1 MTRSYPRLS
10 QIAFVVVAAT
20 LSGCASQP
28 SFDQGQAIFQS
39 PERAAQALATAA
51 RTDDVLRLR
60 EIFGP
65 HGEEVL
71 ASGDRVAD
79 GNSREVF
86 AVAMEQGWTIDRVDS
101 ATRELIVGHE
111 AWPFPIPLVRDSR
124 GWRFDTEAG
133 KFEILARRIGRNEL
147 AAIGVL
153 RTYVLAQEEYA
164 RVGHDGSVPGIF
176 AQQVRSDPGRHN
188 GLYWPVVSPTDQPS
202 PLGEFAAE
210 AAKEG
215 YTGDAEAGSRPYHG
229 YYYRIL
235 KGQGSSAPGGA
246 LNYIVDG
253 EMTEGF
259 AMIAYPAEYMNSGVM
274 TFIVGP
280 DGVVYE
286 ADLGQDTLTIASTI
300 STYDPDTSWRVVE

>member
-1 MTRSYPRLS
+1 MIRSHARFT
-10 QIAFVVVAAT
+10 QIALVVAAAT
-20 LSGCASQP
+20 LGGCASQP
-28 SFDQGQAIFQS
+28 TADRGQAVFQT
-39 PERAAQALATAA
+39 PERAAEALATAA
-51 RTDDVLRLR
+51 RTDDVPRLQ

-65 HGEEVL
+65 QGAEVL

-79 GNSREVF
+79 ENNREVF
-86 AVAMEQGWTIDRVDS
+86 AVAMAQGWTIDRVDS
-101 ATRELIVGHE
+101 VTRELIVGDE
-111 AWPFPIPLVRDSR
+111 SWPFPIPLVKDSG

-153 RTYVLAQEEYA
+153 RTYVLAQREYA
-164 RVGHDGSVPGIF
+164 SVGHDGRPSGIF
-176 AQQVRSDPGRHN
+176 AQQVRSDPGRQN
-188 GLYWPVVSPTDQPS
+188 GLYWPIDNPADPPS
-202 PLGEFAAE
+202 PLGEFAAD

-215 YTGDAEAGSRPYHG
+215 YTGEAEAGSRPYHG

-235 KGQGSSAPGGA
+235 KGQGPSAPGGA
-246 LNYIVDG
+246 MSYVAAG
-253 EMTEGF
+253 RMTEGF

-274 TFIVGP
+274 TFLVGP

-286 ADLGQDTLTIASTI
+286 TDLGPDTLTIASTI